1 METLS
6 SAVEARVFDS
16 VKKGGYDLDQVDRF
30 MARVADEALSLER
43 QLTAAHAK
51 IRGLERHLEG
61 TKETDEA
68 VGAAFLA
75 AADAKDRILEDA
87 ERRATGIL
95 AQARAEASDLSTPR
109 RALEIQQKEVD
120 ELLARAETARDRA
133 DEEADGLLAAA
144 RKQAERIVAEAR
156 RDALA
161 AIEES
166 KQEAEDWVE
175 QVRAEHKRVALMLRG
190 LKAAVREMLD
200 DGAERNEAINVV
212 LGEDTHVEPASVQL
226 PG

>member
-6 SAVEARVFDS
+6 SAVEARVFDT
-16 VKKGGYDLDQVDRF
+16 VKKGGYDLEQVDRF
-30 MARVADEALSLER
+30 MARVAEEALSLER
-43 QLTAAHAK
+43 QVTAAHAK
-51 IRGLERHLEG
+51 VRGLERHLEG

-87 ERRATGIL
+87 GRRAHEL
-95 AQARAEASDLSTPR
+95 LARAEAEATDLDTPR
-109 RALEIQQKEVD
+109 RELEMQRQQVD
-120 ELLARAETARDRA
+120 ELLARAEAARDRA
-133 DEEADGLLAAA
+133 DEEADGLLVAA

-166 KQEAEDWVE
+166 KQEAEDWVQ

-200 DGAERNEAINVV
+200 DAAERNEAINVV
-212 LGEDTHVEPASVQL
+212 LAEDVQEKPASVQL